1 MLKKTWISR
10 TVLILLGLWLL
21 IDLVAKVVAEAFW
34 FQEVGYSSV
43 FWLRLF
49 TQARLWLLGFGVTAS
64 FLFGNLGLTQ
74 RYKYPDIL
82 KRKLKEKES
91 FFSPQPRLSSA
102 ALEFGWLLAFVLSLT
117 LLLGMV
123 ILHYGQVFIEYWHP
137 DLTQPLVS
145 PLLPDRFRLESLLK
159 SVQKLGSSAWKLS
172 FLAAL
177 ILGLISEIQLT
188 LCAIAFFLSL
198 GFGLVLS
205 SHWSNILQYLHPT
218 LFNKTETVFQR
229 DISFYIFSLPIGHLL
244 EFWLVGLSLCG
255 LIFCSLIY
263 LHSGNS
269 LSQGRFPGFSQPQQR
284 HLHALGGILMVS
296 IALEHWLSRYELLY
310 SKRGVVFGAGYTDV
324 KVQAPADL
332 VLCLIAIVIAIF
344 LFWQAFFSVKA
355 IQPYIE
361 IGLKV
366 FQFNKLKQ
374 KALPPAKLFADS
386 YSLRAILGW
395 YLTVAFFVGWLFPQ
409 AVQRFAVQPNEL
421 ERETPYIERSIEFTR
436 DAFGLNNIEEQ
447 TFNPK
452 GELNYTELLQNDLT
466 IKNIRLWDQ
475 NPLLK
480 TNRQLQ
486 QIRLYY
492 EFPDANVDRY
502 TLLKPESEQTPGNR
516 TEKQQVLIAARELN
530 YKSVPS
536 EAQTWVNK
544 HLVYTHGYGFTLSP
558 VNTVAEGGLPKY
570 YVKDIGA
577 DPKINP
583 ESTLEVE
590 QRFQYSI
597 PIGEPRIYY
606 GELTNTNVMT
616 STQVKELDYPLG
628 NDNVYNTYDGTGGVK
643 IGQGWR
649 RLLFA
654 QYLKNWQMVF
664 TRNFLPDTK
673 ILFRRNIKERIKT
686 IAPFLRY
693 DSDPYLVVAN
703 ANLDPKTTQTTKTPS
718 YLYWMIDA
726 YTTSDRYPYSDP
738 EGTEFNYIRN
748 SVKIVIDA
756 YNGSVQF
763 YYLDQL
769 NDPIINTWR
778 KVFPDLFHP
787 IEEMPDTLYVHIRYP
802 IDLIKTQSERLLT
815 YHMEDARVFYNRED
829 QWRIPIEIY
838 GGEQQP
844 VEPYYLILK
853 LPQETTEEFILLQ
866 PFTPA
871 SRINLI
877 AWMAA
882 RSDGQQYGKLLLYR
896 FPKQGLVFGPEQ
908 VEALINQTPE
918 ISEQIALWNRQG
930 SRVVQGNLLVIPV
943 DKSLLYVE
951 PIYLEATENSLPTL
965 ARVIVFYNNSIVMK
979 PSLQEALKAAF
990 EAEPISAPVIVSPP
1004 EES

>member
-10 TVLILLGLWLL
+10 TVLILLGFWLL
-21 IDLVAKVVAEAFW
+21 IDLITKVVAEAFW

-43 FWLRLF
+43 FWSRFF
-49 TQARLWLLGFGVTAS
+49 TQGRLWLFGFGITAS
-64 FLFGNLGLTQ
+64 FLFGNIVLTN
-74 RYKYPDIL
+74 RYRYPDL
-82 KRKLKEKES
+82 PKLKYQKKEP
-91 FFSPQPRLSSA
+91 FFASQPLPSPA
-102 ALEFGWLLAFVLSLT
+102 ALELGWLLTFVLSLT
-117 LLLGMV
+117 LLLGIV
-123 ILHYGQVFIEYWHP
+123 VLYYAQVFIEYWNP

-145 PLLPDRFRLESLLK
+145 PLLPDRFGLESLFRAT
-159 SVQKLGSSAWKLS
+159 QKLFSKTWTIGILVALVFGLLS
-172 FLAAL
+172 ELQF
-177 ILGLISEIQLT
+177 T
-188 LCAIAFFLSL
+188 LFVIAFFLSL
-198 GFGLVLS
+198 GFGLILS
-205 SHWSNILQYLHPT
+205 SHWSNVLQYFYPT
-218 LFNKTETVFQR
+218 LFNQTETFFQQ
-229 DISFYIFSLPIGHLL
+229 DISFYIFSLPIGNLL
-244 EFWLVGLSLCG
+244 EFWLVGLCLCG

-284 HLHALGGILMVS
+284 HLHALGGMLMLS

-310 SKRGVVFGAGYTDV
+310 SKRGVVFGASYTDV
-324 KVQAPADL
+324 TVQAPADL
-332 VLCLIAIVIAIF
+332 ILCLIAIVIGLF

-374 KALPPAKLFADS
+374 KAVPSKKLFADS
-386 YSLRAILGW
+386 YSLRAILSW
-395 YLTVAFFVGWLFPQ
+395 YLTVAFLVGWLFPL
-409 AVQRFAVQPNEL
+409 AVQRFVVQPNEL

-447 TFNPK
+447 TFDPQ
-452 GELNYTELLQNDLT
+452 GQLNYTELLKNDLT

-530 YKSVPS
+530 YESVP
-536 EAQTWVNK
+536 EKAQTWVNK

-558 VNTVAEGGLPKY
+558 VNTVAEGGLPQY

-583 ESTLEVE
+583 ESTLEVAK
-590 QRFQYSI
+590 RFKYSI

-628 NDNVYNTYDGTGGVK
+628 NDNVYNTYNGTGGVR

-664 TRNFLPDTK
+664 TGNFLPDTK
-673 ILFRRNIKERIKT
+673 LLFRRNIKERVKT

-703 ANLDPKTTQTTKTPS
+703 ANLDSRNIQKNKSPS
-718 YLYWMIDA
+718 YLYWMLDA
-726 YTTSDRYPYSDP
+726 YTTSNRYPYSDP
-738 EGTEFNYIRN
+738 EGTDFNYIRN
-748 SVKIVIDA
+748 SVKVVIDA
-756 YNGSVQF
+756 YNGSVKF

-769 NDPIINTWR
+769 QDPIINTWR

-802 IDLIKTQSERLLT
+802 VDLIKTQSERLLT
-815 YHMEDARVFYNRED
+815 YHMEDTRVFYNRED

-853 LPQETTEEFILLQ
+853 LPQENREEFTLLQ

-882 RSDGQQYGKLLLYR
+882 RSDGKQYGKLLLYR

-918 ISEQIALWNRQG
+918 ISEQISLWNRQG
-930 SRVVQGNLLVIPV
+930 SRVVQGNLLIIPV
-943 DKSLLYVE
+943 EKSLLYVE
-951 PIYLEATENSLPTL
+951 PVYLEATENSLPTL
-965 ARVIVFYNNSIVMK
+965 ARVIVFYKNSIVMRK
-979 PSLQEALKAAF
+979 SLQEALKAAF
-990 EAEPISAPVIVSPP
+990 DAESTPIPAIVSPL
-1004 EES
+1004 E